1 MRPFESINPT
11 TEVKLQEYPFT
22 SKIQSEQMLE
32 KGVLAYQQWRNLDF
46 NERAEP
52 ILKLGELLKSNADE
66 LAKMVSMEMGK
77 LFTHA
82 KAEILKSATLCEYY
96 ARQSEE
102 LLKPEITQVDETH
115 EVCISYEPIGIVL
128 GIFPWNFPYWQILRS
143 AIPILMSG
151 NGILV
156 KPAPNVPQS
165 SLALQN
171 LVNQSGFPAG
181 IYQTIFAG
189 EELVAEL
196 IADDRIA
203 ATTLTGSEAAGSAV
217 AAQSG
222 KHIKHSVLEL
232 GGSDPLIVLNDAP
245 LDETIEQAVFAR
257 FQNNGQSCV
266 AAKRF
271 LVQREIAEL
280 FTQKLIAA
288 SEKLILGDPQSADT
302 NIGPLARK
310 DLLELLTKQVNDSVE
325 SGAQIIFQS
334 QQKTANGFF
343 YPPTILTNIPEGSR
357 AYKEELFGPVISLFT
372 FHTDEEA
379 IAIANDTKYGLGAS
393 IYSTD
398 ISRAKR
404 LASKIESG
412 MVYINQIVKSDVR
425 FPFGGVKKSG
435 YGREIGSFGLKSF
448 CNVKSVWVRNSQ

>member
-1 MRPFESINPT
+1 MRPYVSINPT
-11 TEVKLQEYPFT
+11 TEAKLQEYPFT
-22 SKIQSEQMLE
+22 SKTQAELMLE
-32 KGVLAYQQWRNLDF
+32 KGKLAYHQWRNLGF

-52 ILKLGELLKSNADE
+52 ILKLADLLKSNADD

-77 LFTHA
+77 LFAHA

-96 ARQSEE
+96 ARHSEE
-102 LLKPEITQVDETH
+102 LLQPEMTQVDESH
-115 EVCISYEPIGIVL
+115 EVSICYEPMGIVL

-143 AIPILMSG
+143 AVPILMSG

-156 KPAPNVPQS
+156 KPAPNVPQC

-171 LVNQSGFPAG
+171 LIDQSGFPSG
-181 IYQTIFAG
+181 IYQTIFAD
-189 EELVAEL
+189 EKLVSEL

-203 ATTLTGSEAAGSAV
+203 GTTLTGSEAAGSAV

-232 GGSDPLIVLNDAP
+232 GGSDPLIVLNDAK
-245 LDETIEQAVFAR
+245 LDETIQQAVFAR

-280 FTQKLIAA
+280 FTQKLIAE
-288 SEKLILGDPQSADT
+288 SEKLILGDPQLAET
-302 NIGPLARK
+302 QIGPLARK
-310 DLLELLTKQVNDSVE
+310 DLLELLTNQVNDTVQ
-325 SGAQIIFQS
+325 SGANILFQS
-334 QQKTANGFF
+334 SQKTSRGFF
-343 YPPTILTNIPEGSR
+343 YPPTILTNIPKGSR
-357 AYKEELFGPVISLFT
+357 AYQEELFGPVIGLYLFD
-372 FHTDEEA
+372 TDKEA
-379 IAIANDTKYGLGAS
+379 IALANDTKFGLGAS

-398 ISRAKR
+398 LSRAKR
-404 LASKIESG
+404 MASKIESG

-425 FPFGGVKKSG
+425 FPFGGIKKSG

-448 CNVKSVWVRNSQ
+448 CNVKSVWVKG